1 MSYEKTGFESKK
13 AKSYYEILGVPR
25 NVDGEKLRSAYR
37 ALAKKY
43 HPDVNPGNKT
53 AEERFKEI
61 SGAYEVLSDARKKE
75 AYDRG
80 LSSEAGRAG
89 AKPSREN
96 VSRHTTAGETFEQR
110 GERFWRT
117 EVRGGAEKV
126 WKENSTFWQQN
137 ERELKKDV
145 KRTIV
150 ERGELLVEHISGIYE
165 REVLLDPETRRPIS
179 AEYSKIYIKNGLII
193 GERPILKYLLD
204 RNGRQLAEG
213 FLDIQQRGENIVGIK
228 AEGVLGRLEDKFDII
243 IRVNAY
249 KYASGL

>member
-1 MSYEKTGFESKK
+1 MSYEKTGFESKR

-25 NVDGEKLRSAYR
+25 NVDGEKLRSVYR

-43 HPDVNPGNKT
+43 HPDVNLGSKT

-61 SGAYEVLSDARKKE
+61 SGAYEVLSDAKKRE

-80 LSSEAGRAG
+80 FSSEAGRAG

-96 VSRHTTAGETFEQR
+96 VSRHTATGETFEQ
-110 GERFWRT
+110 GEERFWRT
-117 EVRGGAEKV
+117 EVRGGAERT
-126 WKENSTFWQQN
+126 WKENSAFWQQN
-137 ERELKKDV
+137 ERELKKNV

-150 ERGELLVEHISGIYE
+150 DRDGLLVGHTSGIYE
-165 REVLLDPETRRPIS
+165 REVLLNPDTRRPIS

-204 RNGRQLAEG
+204 RNGRQLSEG
-213 FLDIQQRGENIVGIK
+213 FLDIEKRGNIIVGTK
-228 AEGVLGRLEDKFDII
+228 DGEGKRVDEIMRADI
-243 IRVNAY
+243 Y
-249 KYASGL
+249 KYAGP